1 MATLAADRPADTQAP
16 EAVVVRFAGDSGDG
30 MQLTGG
36 QFTLSTALAGND
48 LATFPDFPAEI
59 RAPQGTLFGVSAF
72 QINFGSTDIETAGDA
87 PDVLVAMN
95 PAALKTNLGAL
106 KPGGLIIAD
115 TGEFTK
121 RNLDKAK
128 YETNPIE
135 DGSLAKWDVLAFD
148 ISALTI
154 EAVKPFGLGNK
165 DALRSKNMWTLG
177 LALWMFDRDRQPIV
191 DWLKAK
197 FKGKPEIADANI
209 AALNAGHAYGET
221 AEISGPLKKVHIS
234 PAEHEPGLY
243 RTITGAEAISLGLVA
258 GAQLANLP
266 MFFGGYPIT
275 PASAILHH
283 LVRLKEFG
291 ITTFQAEDEIA
302 AICAA
307 IGASYAGQLG
317 VTSSSG
323 PGIALKTEAMGLAIM
338 TELPLVIVNSQRGG
352 PSTGL
357 PTKTEQSDLYQAVY
371 GRNGDA
377 PMPVV
382 AARSPADAFD
392 CAIEAC
398 RLATQYM
405 TPVILLTDGY
415 IANAAEP
422 WKVPDPASYAPFP
435 VAFLEEKNA
444 DGGETLLPYK
454 RDEKGARPW
463 IKPGTPGLMHRIG
476 GIEKHENTGNIDY
489 SPANHQA
496 MTDARKAKIDRV
508 AIADQD
514 VALGET
520 TGRLAV
526 VGWGSTFGPIHQAVR
541 RARKAGLPV
550 SHIHVRHVWPLP
562 TNLGALLA
570 GFDKVLVPEM
580 NTGQFKTVLRD
591 QLLVDADSLSKTSGQ
606 PFAIAELE
614 AAIAKYFDGVPNNE
628 GGEVPAN
635 SGQLPEPESG
645 HDDGSLRPEHRSP
658 QSEVNP

>member
-1 MATLAADRPADTQAP
+1 MVTAATDAPQGGSLPETP

-72 QINFGSTDIETAGDA
+72 QINFGSRQINTAGDA

-95 PAALKTNLGAL
+95 PAAL

-128 YETNPIE
+128 YDSNPIE

-148 ISALTI
+148 ISAQTV

-165 DALRSKNMWTLG
+165 DALRCKNMWTLG
-177 LALWMFDRDRQPIV
+177 LALWMFDRPREPIRE
-191 DWLKAK
+191 WLQGK
-197 FKGKPEIADANI
+197 FKNKPELAEANI
-209 AALNAGHAYGET
+209 AALDAGHAYGET
-221 AEISGPLKKVHIS
+221 AELAGPLKQLHVDPVPS
-234 PAEHEPGLY
+234 EPGLY
-243 RTITGAEAISLGLVA
+243 RTITGAEAVSLGLVA
-258 GAQLANLP
+258 GAQLASLP

-275 PASAILHH
+275 PASSILHY
-283 LVRLKEFG
+283 LARLKEFG
-291 ITTFQAEDEIA
+291 VTTFQAEDEIA

-307 IGASYAGQLG
+307 IGASYAGSLG

-323 PGIALKTEAMGLAIM
+323 PGIALKGEAMGLAIM

-377 PMPVV
+377 PMPVI
-382 AARSPADAFD
+382 AANSPGDAFEV
-392 CAIEAC
+392 AIEAC
-398 RLATQYM
+398 RIAVEYM
-405 TPVILLTDGY
+405 TPVMLLTDGY

-435 VAFLEEKNA
+435 AKFLDTKNGP
-444 DGGETLLPYK
+444 DDTLLPYK
-454 RDEKGARPW
+454 RDAKGARPW

-476 GIEKHENTGNIDY
+476 GIEKAVDTGHIDY

-496 MTDARKAKIDRV
+496 MTDARKDKISNITV
-508 AIADQD
+508 PDQD
-514 VALGET
+514 VCLGET
-520 TGRLAV
+520 SGKLAV

-541 RARKAGLPV
+541 RARAKGLDV
-550 SHIHVRHVWPLP
+550 SHIHVRHIWPLP
-562 TNLGALLA
+562 ANLGDLLR

-591 QLLVDADSLSKTSGQ
+591 QYLVDAQPLTKTSGQ
-606 PFAIAELE
+606 PFQIAELE
-614 AAIAKYFDGVPNNE
+614 AAIE
-628 GGEVPAN
+628 GAVA
-635 SGQLPEPESG
+635 
-645 HDDGSLRPEHRSP
+645 
-658 QSEVNP
+658 